1 MSNVDILEFQGVTNT
16 KTKQVVPAPV
26 TAAPVAVVFLAAAA
40 LKVLSSHSNW
50 GVRLDSFDPM
60 LKSRCPAIFTNFF

>member
-1 MSNVDILEFQGVTNT
+1 MRLRRGNGARIRRGGRATLRRGNRARIRREGR
-16 KTKQVVPAPV
+16 AR
-26 TAAPVAVVFLAAAA
+26 

-60 LKSRCPAIFTNFF
+60 LKSRCPAIFKNFF